1 MMTASAVPLAT
12 DMTEKTLP
20 FFQDTEGIFSMTAE
34 DISTVAEIEANS
46 FTMPWSLNAFH
57 STLRCPTTA
66 PFVYRKGG
74 QTVGYAI
81 CSTVFEMAE
90 LYNIAVDIRFRNEGI
105 GSKLLDFIIQHCKNQ
120 GAENLFLEVRR
131 SNESARKLYEKKG
144 FIIDSVRKNYYK
156 NPVEDAILMHLSL

>member
-1 MMTASAVPLAT
+1 
-12 DMTEKTLP
+12 
-20 FFQDTEGIFSMTAE
+20 
-34 DISTVAEIEANS
+34 
-46 FTMPWSLNAFH
+46 
-57 STLRCPTTA
+57 
-66 PFVYRKGG
+66 
-74 QTVGYAI
+74 
-81 CSTVFEMAE
+81 MAE

-144 FIIDSVRKNYYK
+144 FIFDSVRKNYYK